1 MAATSLYIGLM
12 SGTSLDGVDAVLA
25 SFDAHGHPTLL
36 SRSSIDFPP
45 ALQTEM
51 LALNASGLDE
61 LGRAALAANALVK
74 LYAKAVEH
82 VLALANVSPKQ
93 VSALGAHGQTVR
105 HRPDLGYTI
114 QLNAPALLAERTG
127 ISVIA
132 DFRSRDVAAGGQ
144 GAPLVPIFHAG
155 VFSAP
160 HTRVIVNL
168 GGIANITVLRP
179 QQSPFGFD
187 TGPANVL
194 MDMWC
199 TQHTGRNFD
208 QDGAWGAA
216 GEPDRDLLSTLLDS
230 ESWFAQPAPKST
242 GRDLFNRAWLENR
255 LNQFGIDTHQP
266 DTITDTT
273 KQNIQATLRL
283 LTAETVAQ
291 CILTYA
297 SDVQEVL
304 VCGGGARNT
313 ALMLDLQ
320 KLIPCPVRTTQAV
333 GIDTQDVEALA
344 FAWLAWAHQHGVA
357 AGNPAVTGA
366 AGQRILGACWPA

>member
-1 MAATSLYIGLM
+1 MTATSLYIGLM

-25 SFDAHGHPTLL
+25 SFDSHGRPTLL
-36 SRSSIDFPP
+36 SRSSIDFPA
-45 ALQTEM
+45 ALQAEL
-51 LALNASGLDE
+51 LALNTSGLDE
-61 LGRAALAANALVK
+61 LGRAALAANTLVE
-74 LYAKAVEH
+74 LYAQAVEH
-82 VLALANVSPKQ
+82 TLALAKVSPTQ
-93 VSALGAHGQTVR
+93 ISALGAHGQTVR
-105 HRPDLGYTI
+105 HRPDLGYTL
-114 QLNAPALLAERTG
+114 QLNAPALLAELTG

-155 VFSAP
+155 IFSAP

-199 TQHTGRNFD
+199 AQHTGRHFD

-216 GEPDRDLLSTLLDS
+216 GKPDVGLLSALLES
-230 ESWFAQPAPKST
+230 EPWFARSAPKST
-242 GRDLFNRAWLENR
+242 GRDLFNHDWLEKR
-255 LNQFGIDTHQP
+255 LTQFGINVHDP
-266 DTITDTT
+266 ESLTDTE
-273 KQNIQATLRL
+273 KQNIQATLRR
-283 LTAETVAQ
+283 LTAETMTQ
-291 CILTYA
+291 CVRLYA
-297 SDVQEVL
+297 SDAREVL
-304 VCGGGARNT
+304 VCGGGARNK
-313 ALMLDLQ
+313 ALMHDLQ
-320 KLIPCPVRTTQAV
+320 SMMPCPVRTTDSE
-333 GIDTQDVEALA
+333 GIGTQDVEALA

-366 AGQRILGACWPA
+366 AGQRILGAYWPA

>member
-1 MAATSLYIGLM
+1 MAAPTLFIGLM
-12 SGTSLDGVDAVLA
+12 SGTSLDGIDAVLA
-25 SFDAHGHPTLL
+25 RFDSQGRPTLL
-36 SRSSIDFPP
+36 SRSSIDFPA
-45 ALQTEM
+45 ALQAEL
-51 LALNASGLDE
+51 LALNASGVDE
-61 LGRAALAANALVK
+61 LGRAAIAANTLAA
-74 LYAKAVEH
+74 LYAQAVAQA
-82 VLALANVSPKQ
+82 LALADISPKK
-93 VSALGAHGQTVR
+93 VAAIGAHGQTVR

-114 QLNAPALLAERTG
+114 QLNAPALLAELTG

-160 HTRVIVNL
+160 HTRVILNL

-179 QQSPFGFD
+179 RQHPFGFD

-199 TQHTGRNFD
+199 AQHTGRSFD
-208 QDGAWGAA
+208 QDGAWGNA
-216 GEPDRDLLSTLLDS
+216 GEPDRDLLSVLLGS
-230 ESWFAQPAPKST
+230 EPWFAQPAPKST
-242 GRDLFNRAWLENR
+242 GRDLFNRNWLEKR
-255 LNQFGIDTHQP
+255 LTQFGIDSHKS
-266 DTITDTT
+266 DALTDSE

-291 CILTYA
+291 CIRTYA
-297 SDVQEVL
+297 SEVQEVL
-304 VCGGGARNT
+304 VCGGGARNK
-313 ALMLDLQ
+313 ALMHDLQ
-320 KLIPCPVRTTQAV
+320 KIMPCPVQTTECE
-333 GIDTQDVEALA
+333 GIATQDVEALA

-366 AGQRILGACWPA
+366 VGQRILGACWPA